1 MKAAPAIIRYPLLPH
16 TQQGTTIKRRSLF
29 PLVIVTVLALSACA
43 GGAPANPE
51 SPSPPP
57 TNSSNPPDTSTQH
70 TETPSGAEATVIIGD
85 HVYEFSSDP
94 ALTWGKVMPVPCVE
108 SLSTLQ
114 INLWLV
120 AIDGEAAE
128 ELDGSLTLQ
137 ASDPANESKNN
148 QVLMNITSAGIEYAA
163 GAALNIVDVQD
174 QPVTLTRDGY
184 TISGSQDVYNKVYD
198 APEPLVVTA
207 QIDARCVDF

>member
-1 MKAAPAIIRYPLLPH
+1 
-16 TQQGTTIKRRSLF
+16 
-29 PLVIVTVLALSACA
+29 
-43 GGAPANPE
+43 
-51 SPSPPP
+51 
-57 TNSSNPPDTSTQH
+57 
-70 TETPSGAEATVIIGD
+70 
-85 HVYEFSSDP
+85 
-94 ALTWGKVMPVPCVE
+94 MPVPCVE

-207 QIDARCVDF
+207 QIDAGCVDF